1 MHDLIVSRRFVSH
14 VVKRH
19 KDWIEMLGLETGEE
33 ITNFI
38 MQVLKNPDKIYKDK
52 IRDDVTYFLKRLD
65 SYFLCVVVVGKIAVT
80 AYLINQEKY
89 DKYRKNRWVER

>member
-1 MHDLIVSRRFVSH
+1 LFRYILGRYNQERICHDLRVSRRFVSH
-14 VVKRH
+14 VAKRH

-52 IRDDVTYFLKRLD
+52 IRDDVTYFL
-65 SYFLCVVVVGKIAVT
+65 
-80 AYLINQEKY
+80 
-89 DKYRKNRWVER
+89 